1 MNNELF
7 KRNLTSL
14 SRLSLHMAY
23 LAPTSS
29 SSLSCKRYV
38 LVSPGVSSVCITRKV
53 HRLRRVHRLLEL
65 GLELLNYFI
74 KEAIIWELLL
84 DCKHL

>member
-53 HRLRRVHRLLEL
+53 HRLLEL